1 MGADTPKSLQNAAF
15 YIFGKMFLLHGGV
28 EHRSLKLS
36 QVIRMLNPDQYVYHE
51 NGACRSKCSLVCFCS
66 CGERY
71 FEEKISPNVR
81 TSKNQGNK
89 TNHSL
94 RATGVTELYESG
106 IPEVIQDLGVN

>member
-1 MGADTPKSLQNAAF
+1 MKTVPADPNAPWYASVPV
-15 YIFGKMFLLHGGV
+15 G
-28 EHRSLKLS
+28 RDTLK
-36 QVIRMLNPDQYVYHE
+36 
-51 NGACRSKCSLVCFCS
+51 K
-66 CGERY
+66 
-71 FEEKISPNVR
+71 KISPNVR